1 MAILQF
7 FEVIASFTALSFC
20 SLTLTEWVAQNQGH
34 LRESLFQGPHLSDQA
49 DLNNGSIGYGGSA
62 PLWDKKLSRAPW
74 LEASGLSQ
82 CAVDS
87 TCMNMA
93 TVFMDQT
100 RIQVR
105 I

>member
-62 PLWDKKLSRAPW
+62 PLWEKKNLAERPLARGFGPQS
-74 LEASGLSQ
+74 
-82 CAVDS
+82 
-87 TCMNMA
+87 
-93 TVFMDQT
+93 
-100 RIQVR
+100 VR
-105 I
+105 CR